1 VPKMMQQTI
10 ILTRKIVMK
19 ADILNIDTGK
29 AKSITLSDTIFSL
42 QPRKD
47 ILSRIVRWQLAK
59 RQQGTHSVKT
69 RSEGSYSKSKIYRQ
83 KGTGGARHG
92 DRNAPIF
99 RKGGVYKGP
108 TTRSHSHD
116 INKKLRK
123 LGIRH
128 ALSSKVL
135 SGKLVFIEEFKTKF
149 DKTKDLVK
157 ILDKYGWHNLLIIDE
172 QESAKG
178 LAKFTSRLSNRDVL
192 SVNGIN
198 VYDILRRDHILITS
212 AALKQLEERFQ

>member
-1 VPKMMQQTI
+1 
-10 ILTRKIVMK
+10 
-19 ADILNIDTGK
+19 
-29 AKSITLSDTIFSL
+29 LSDTIFSL
-42 QPRKD
+42 EPRKD

-108 TTRSHSHD
+108 TPRSHSHE

-123 LGIRH
+123 LGVRH
-128 ALSSKVL
+128 ALSSKIL

>member
-1 VPKMMQQTI
+1 
-10 ILTRKIVMK
+10 MK

-42 QPRKD
+42 EPRKD

-108 TTRSHSHD
+108 TPRSHSHE

-123 LGIRH
+123 LGVRH

>member
-1 VPKMMQQTI
+1 
-10 ILTRKIVMK
+10 L
-19 ADILNIDTGK
+19 
-29 AKSITLSDTIFSL
+29 
-42 QPRKD
+42 
-47 ILSRIVRWQLAK
+47 
-59 RQQGTHSVKT
+59 
-69 RSEGSYSKSKIYRQ
+69 
-83 KGTGGARHG
+83 
-92 DRNAPIF
+92 
-99 RKGGVYKGP
+99 GV
-108 TTRSHSHD
+108 
-116 INKKLRK
+116 
-123 LGIRH
+123 RH
-128 ALSSKVL
+128 ALSSKIL